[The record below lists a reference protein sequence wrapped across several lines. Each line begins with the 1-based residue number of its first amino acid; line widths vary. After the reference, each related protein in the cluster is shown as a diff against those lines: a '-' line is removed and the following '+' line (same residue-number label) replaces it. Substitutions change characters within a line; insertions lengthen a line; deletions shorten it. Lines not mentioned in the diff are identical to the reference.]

1 MFKECCFYVV
11 LNKMPPLVKNNF
23 QLDANVWGPHFWFF
37 LHTLAISYPHH
48 PNAVTKKKYYDLIQN
63 LPLFIPIETMGNDF
77 NKLLDEYPI
86 TAYLDSREALI
97 KWMHFIHNKI
107 NEKLE
112 KPKISINEFYLR
124 YYEEYKPKDI
134 KMKDYYRWRE
144 KIIYTLVVMGATG
157 LIVYLYNK

>member
-1 MFKECCFYVV
+1 
-11 LNKMPPLVKNNF
+11 MPSLAKNNL
-23 QLDANVWGPHFWFF
+23 QLDPNVWGPHFWFF
-37 LHTLAISYPHH
+37 LHTIAISYPHY
-48 PNAVTKKKYYDLIQN
+48 PNAITKNKYYELIQN
-63 LPLFIPIETMGNDF
+63 LPLFIPVESIGKDF
-77 NKLLDEYPI
+77 IKLLDEYPV
-86 TAYLDSREALI
+86 TAYLDSRESLI

-134 KMKDYYRWRE
+134 KMKEYYRLKE

>member
-1 MFKECCFYVV
+1 
-11 LNKMPPLVKNNF
+11 MPGLVNN
-23 QLDANVWGPHFWFF
+23 QLRLDPTVWGPHYWFF
-37 LHTLAISYPHH
+37 LHTVALSYPHH
-48 PNAVTKKKYYDLIQN
+48 PNAVTKKKYYEFIQN
-63 LPLFIPIETMGNDF
+63 LPLFIPVETIGNNF
-77 NKLLDEYPI
+77 EHLLDDYPV
-86 TAYLDSREALI
+86 TAYLDSRDSFV

-112 KPKISINEFYLR
+112 KPKITLNEFYFR